1 MYLNKVIHRVYPQ
14 AFDLRFYPIP
24 FISYPQGLST
34 GKGLVVDNFRHAA
47 LTCGFVDTID
57 RCAIVQPRT
66 RGRLRIANAVCLAML
81 AGLLLSQGTAN
92 AVTIGVTQKQIS
104 IDSLKLYAHSRIV
117 NYKQFQCFNAIITKE
132 SHWNID
138 AHNGSHYGLGQMR
151 STHYRNLDGFRM
163 IDATI
168 KYVAKR
174 YGSSCNAWA
183 FHTKRGYY

>member
-1 MYLNKVIHRVYPQ
+1 MYRNKVIHRVYPQ
-14 AFDLRFYPIP
+14 AFDLRFYPFYFVI
-24 FISYPQGLST
+24 YPQGLST
-34 GKGLVVDNFRHAA
+34 GEGSVVDNFRHAVP
-47 LTCGFVDTID
+47 TCGFVDTID
-57 RCAIVQPRT
+57 ACVIVQPRT

-81 AGLLLSQGTAN
+81 AGLLFAPSAAN
-92 AVTIGVTQKQIS
+92 AVTKGVTHKKIS

-117 NYKQFQCFNAIITKE
+117 SYKQFQCFNAIITKE

-138 AHNGSHYGLGQMR
+138 ARNGSHYGLGQMR

-174 YGSSCNAWA
+174 YGSSCKALAYHKKHGW
-183 FHTKRGYY
+183 Y